1 MFKKTIIAGACTL
14 ALASLSNSALA
25 ADYKGPNLK
34 GEVVTITCPWTGA
47 EEGIFKKVIANFEAA
62 TGATVKHS
70 CSQSSEQQIVIDI
83 KAGSPTNI
91 SVFPQPG
98 LAANMAA
105 IGGLV
110 PLGDKARDYVVKN
123 FAAGKSWA
131 DLGTYA
137 NKAGKKEFY
146 GLFYNVN
153 MKSLVWYIPENF
165 KEKGYKVPK
174 TMEELQDLTKKIAA
188 TGEKPWCIG
197 LGSDAATGW
206 PATDW
211 VEDMMLRTQPPEVY
225 DGWVDNSVKF
235 NDKRVIEAIEAYGWF
250 AKNDAYVD
258 GGSKAVA
265 TVSFKDSPKGMFGSP
280 PKCYMHRQASFI
292 PAFFPDGKQEE
303 ADFFYFP
310 SFASKKLGNPV
321 LGGGTIM
328 TITKDS
334 KGARAFMEY
343 LQHPQASEIWMAEG
357 GFLTPLKTADL
368 NKYKNKQLK
377 KQGEIM
383 LGATTFRFDGSDLMP
398 GAVGAGSFWKG
409 MVNYSGG
416 ASAKEVADEIQKS
429 WDAIK

>member
-1 MFKKTIIAGACTL
+1 MFKKTILAGSC
-14 ALASLSNSALA
+14 ALAVASLGSPAMA
-25 ADYKGPNLK
+25 ADYKGPDLK

-47 EEGIFKKVIANFEAA
+47 EEAIFQKVIDKFEAG
-62 TGATVKHS
+62 TGAVVKHS

-83 KAGSPTNI
+83 KAGSPPNI

-110 PLGDKARDYVVKN
+110 PLGDKARDYVIKN

-153 MKSLVWYIPENF
+153 LKSLVWYIPENF

-174 TMEELQDLTKKIAA
+174 TMEELKDLTKKIAA

-206 PATDW
+206 PGTDW

-225 DGWVDNSVKF
+225 DGWVNNSVKF
-235 NDKRVIEAIEAYGWF
+235 NDPRVIAAIEEYGWF

-258 GGSKAVA
+258 GGAKAVA
-265 TVSFKDSPKGMFGSP
+265 TVSFKDSPKGLFGSP

-292 PAFFPDGKQEE
+292 TNFFPEGKQDE

-310 SFASKKLGNPV
+310 AFASKNLGNPV
-321 LGGGTIM
+321 EGGGTIM

-334 KGARAFMEY
+334 KGAHAFM
-343 LQHPQASEIWMAEG
+343 
-357 GFLTPLKTADL
+357 D
-368 NKYKNKQLK
+368 
-377 KQGEIM
+377 
-383 LGATTFRFDGSDLMP
+383 
-398 GAVGAGSFWKG
+398 
-409 MVNYSGG
+409 
-416 ASAKEVADEIQKS
+416 
-429 WDAIK
+429 